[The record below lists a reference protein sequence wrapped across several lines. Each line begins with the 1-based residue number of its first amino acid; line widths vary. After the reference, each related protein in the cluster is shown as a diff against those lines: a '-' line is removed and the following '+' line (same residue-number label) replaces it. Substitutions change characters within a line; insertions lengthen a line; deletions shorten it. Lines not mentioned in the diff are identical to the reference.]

1 MTRRLVVVGDV
12 MLDVVV
18 RPQGPY
24 ASTSDTPARV
34 RVGRGGSAANL
45 AVALRAATDS
55 SFDVVFTG
63 VAGDDAAAQIVMADL
78 HASGV
83 TNQIATVAGT
93 TGVVVALVASEGERA
108 MMTDRGVNSAL
119 RFAHVSHLLDASLTH
134 VHVSG
139 YSALDHRSRSLVPE
153 VLAAANS
160 WGATSSIDVCS
171 VGPLREV
178 GSETFW
184 RVARG
189 ATMLFANEE
198 EALTLAQT
206 TDVMVALA
214 TLSREWSE
222 VVITRGP
229 LGALAHD
236 DGQTFRVNASPGEV
250 LDTTGAGDAATGTY
264 LGRRLA
270 GDDVQGSLESA
281 MAAAAHVVRGLG
293 SRP

>member
-18 RPQGPY
+18 RPQGPH
-24 ASTSDTPARV
+24 APTSDTSARV
-34 RVGRGGSAANL
+34 RVGRGGSAANM

-63 VAGDDAAAQIVMADL
+63 VAGDDAAAQIMSADL
-78 HASGV
+78 HAGGV
-83 TNQIATVAGT
+83 TSRIVTVAGT
-93 TGVVVALVASEGERA
+93 TGVVVALVGDEGERA
-108 MMTDRGVNSAL
+108 MMTDRGVNSEL
-119 RFAHVSHLLDASLTH
+119 RFEHVSHLLDATLTH

-139 YSALDHRSRSLVPE
+139 YTALDHHSRSLVPE
-153 VLAAANS
+153 VLAVARS
-160 WGATSSIDVCS
+160 WGASSSIDVCS
-171 VGPLREV
+171 VGPLRAV
-178 GSETFW
+178 GCGTFW
-184 RVARG
+184 RAARG

-229 LGALAHD
+229 LGALAHY
-236 DGQTFRVNASPGEV
+236 DGQTFRVNASRGDV

-264 LGRRLA
+264 LARRLA
-270 GDDVQGSLESA
+270 GDHVQSALECA
-281 MAAAAHVVRGLG
+281 MAAAAQVVRGLG